1 MFEHKSNN
9 ICPAPK
15 INKIKRK
22 KNIKSLGKRIY
33 SRRKIMINKNKSN
46 EMENSAKCGGT

>member
-22 KNIKSLGKRIY
+22 KKIKIIGEKDLFQK
-33 SRRKIMINKNKSN
+33 KNHDK
-46 EMENSAKCGGT
+46 